1 MAILRN
7 HTQGFTIVNS
17 DILKN
22 PDLKLK
28 ERGLLITLLSLPD
41 NWNFSLEGL
50 CMILPDGK
58 AAIRT
63 SLQILEELG
72 YIVRR
77 RLRNEQGQLTGTE
90 WEVYDEPQLDDEPV
104 EEIPEK
110 KKAVNERNLKKEKP
124 KKKANKKVQ
133 KSPKCENRTLV
144 ETTENRM
151 VEPKSDFPT
160 LDNPTLENRTQ
171 YNTNTTLEL
180 QIDKS
185 SIKRDKPTCPE
196 TEKVPDTFPVTL
208 SPEDYDTLVKEFSKA
223 EVDYQ
228 IQKIRDK
235 GYANCMNLVT
245 VRKWCTDKRKALAK
259 TSVPGMR
266 VPGSGTSFASFPQ
279 RQYDYSALEA
289 SLLAAG
295 KSKEVPG

>member
-63 SLQILEELG
+63 SLQVLEDLG
-72 YIVRR
+72 YLVRR
-77 RLRNEQGQLTGTE
+77 RIRNEHGHLTGTE

-110 KKAVNERNLKKEKP
+110 KKAVNERSLKKEKH
-124 KKKANKKVQ
+124 KKKANKRVQ

-160 LDNPTLENRTQ
+160 LENPTLENRTQ

-185 SIKRDKPTCPE
+185 SIKRDKAACPE
-196 TEKVPDTFPVTL
+196 TEKVPATFPVTL
-208 SPEDYDTLVKEFSKA
+208 SPEEYEILVNEFSKS

-228 IQKIRDK
+228 IQKIQKK
-235 GYANCMNLVT
+235 GYANCMNLAT
-245 VRKWCTDKRKALAK
+245 IRKWCTDKRKGLHSSVGNK
-259 TSVPGMR
+259 TII
-266 VPGSGTSFASFPQ
+266 PGSGASFASFPQ
-279 RQYDYSALEA
+279 RQYDYDTLEIALLRA
-289 SLLAAG
+289 KG
-295 KSKEVPG
+295 GTG